1 LTPVKFSAAL
11 RALKRHFLNRP
22 CKAILKTMKTLTL
35 ETAEQQFDNLETLAT
50 REPVRITKEGK
61 PVFMLLSPLHFEQF
75 EQINNRLLDM

>member
-1 LTPVKFSAAL
+1 
-11 RALKRHFLNRP
+11 
-22 CKAILKTMKTLTL
+22 MKTLTL